1 MIIVLPDGR
10 TENDVEEARSIAP
23 RLAMLAMY
31 LRGDRPSSSHAP
43 TVTGCLCH
51 IPSGTCRSGFHL
63 LHAVYFC
70 RFYVFLSLSFRLHCV
85 RFVPVVVVRKGGG
98 MLLVQRGWV
107 VLIVSSLMGYGMG
120 TWADGS
126 QTIVWFTIA

>member
-10 TENDVEEARSIAP
+10 TEYGGKEDRSIAP
-23 RLAMLAMY
+23 RLAMY

-85 RFVPVVVVRKGGG
+85 RFVPVVAAVQTGGG

-120 TWADGS
+120 T
-126 QTIVWFTIA
+126 